1 VPQQVLVDG
10 TVYFDRQKDLEQ
22 REVRARRK
30 RELKD
35 KEKATAPAARPGGPD
50 TTPKAETTPA
60 LEVRR

>member
-1 VPQQVLVDG
+1 
-10 TVYFDRQKDLEQ
+10 
-22 REVRARRK
+22 VRARRK